1 MVASTT
7 GNGRGGG
14 LGFDDIKPFTLQVFT
29 GRWFMIFSSFLIL
42 SVSGASYMFGLYS
55 REIKSVLGYD
65 QSTLNLLSFFK
76 DLGSNIGFL
85 YGLINEVT
93 PPCVVLTIGGA
104 LNFFGYFMIWLAVTK
119 KIAKPQVWIMCLY
132 IFVGANSHCSTNTG
146 AIVTTVKNFPGILR
160 GVVISL
166 LSGYLGLSAAIITQ
180 LYYAFYGNDSK
191 SLILLMAWLPTA
203 TSFSFLPFIRKHK
216 ATQQPNEAKVFYN
229 FVYMTLGLAAFLL
242 IIIIIQKSVHFTHTA
257 YYGSTAAMLF
267 LLILPLGVVIVEEFK
282 IWKIR
287 KMDFNGGDPPQPLKI
302 LTEKPNQEKSETLPL
317 AEQTVQK
324 QVYCWQSL
332 FKPPNRGEDYTIF
345 QAIFSIDMLV
355 LFLSTVCSIG
365 GTVTVVNNLGQIG
378 TSLGYPAQRLTTF
391 VSLISIWIYF
401 GKIVIGVSSEFLIT
415 KFKFPRPLMLTSILL
430 LSCIGHL
437 LIAFNVTNGLYVAS
451 IIIGFCFG
459 ANWPLLLT
467 IKSELFGLKHYS
479 TLHTIGGMASPVGSY
494 LLNVRLTGHL
504 YDNEAKKQMAAL
516 GLTRKPGE
524 ELNCNG
530 TECFKWSFIIITAVT
545 IFGALVSL
553 ILVFRTRKFYRSDI
567 YKKFKE
573 VETRT
578 SETEIGMT
586 QKVGPSD
593 QAREG

>member
-1 MVASTT
+1 MS

-14 LGFDDIKPFTLQVFT
+14 LGLDGIKSFTLQVIN
-29 GRWFMIFSSFLIL
+29 GRWFMLLSSFLVL

-65 QSTLNLLSFFK
+65 QTTLNLLSFFK
-76 DLGSNIGFL
+76 DLGSNIGIL

-93 PPCVVLTIGGA
+93 PPCVVLSIGGA
-104 LNFFGYFMIWLAVTK
+104 LNFFGYFMVWLAVTK
-119 KIAKPQVWIMCLY
+119 KIAKSQIWSMCLY
-132 IFVGANSHCSTNTG
+132 IFIGANSHCSINTG
-146 AIVTTVKNFPGILR
+146 AIVTSVNNFPGILR
-160 GVVISL
+160 GVVIGL
-166 LSGYLGLSAAIITQ
+166 LTGYLGLSGAIITQ

-203 TSFSFLPFIRKHK
+203 TSFAFLPFIRKHK

-229 FVYMTLGLAAFLL
+229 FVYMSLGLAAFLL
-242 IIIIIQKSVHFTHTA
+242 IIIIIQKSSVHFKQTA

-282 IWKIR
+282 NCKIR
-287 KMDFNGGDPPQPLKI
+287 KKDFNSGDPPQPLKI
-302 LTEKPNQEKSETLPL
+302 LTEKYNQEKSETLPL
-317 AEQTVQK
+317 AEQTVQE
-324 QVYCWQSL
+324 QVSCWQSL

-355 LFLSTVCSIG
+355 LFLSTICGLG

-378 TSLGYPAQRLTTF
+378 TSLGYPAHRLTTF
-391 VSLISIWIYF
+391 VSLTSIWIYF
-401 GKIVIGVSSEFLIT
+401 GKIVIGLASEVIIT
-415 KFKFPRPLMLTSILL
+415 KFKFPRPLMLTSILI

-437 LIAFNVTNGLYVAS
+437 LIAFNVTNGLYAAS

-467 IKSELFGLKHYS
+467 IISELFGLKYYS
-479 TLHTIGGMASPVGSY
+479 TLYTIGGMASPIGSY

-504 YDNEAKKQMAAL
+504 YDKEAKKQMAAL

-530 TECFKWSFIIITAVT
+530 TECFKLSFIIITAVT

-567 YKKFKE
+567 YMKFKE
-573 VETRT
+573 EART
-578 SETEIGMT
+578 CDTEMGMT
-586 QKVGPSD
+586 QKVGQSE
-593 QAREG
+593 ARGG